1 MPVLIE
7 GVSVLLRKGSIHERY
22 KGGYAQFLF
31 DLNDYVSFTAS
42 NQLLCV
48 SYKTHLEAR
57 ALLKML
63 ADKGMRVALIN
74 EEDSSKTDAVL
85 VDQVFG
91 PSVRVWWIDL
101 IPISRSRKIKAE
113 MKQKSKGESREGSKG
128 EPKEDSQEL
137 SKEHILIAAT
147 YEETDEKEEL
157 RIKNWDQG
165 EIAYPLD
172 WKYESSKS
180 LDLEFLRM
188 AENRSY
194 LNH

>member
-48 SYKTHLEAR
+48 SYKTHDEAR

-63 ADKGMRVALIN
+63 ASNGMRVALIN
-74 EEDSSKTDAVL
+74 EDDPSKTDAVL

-101 IPISRSRKIKAE
+101 IPVSRSRKMKAE
-113 MKQKSKGESREGSKG
+113 VKVESKAQSKQASKEELI
-128 EPKEDSQEL
+128 EPSQ
-137 SKEHILIAAT
+137 EHILIAAT

-172 WKYESSKS
+172 WKYENSKS

>member
-22 KGGYAQFLF
+22 QGGYGQFLF
-31 DLNDYVSFTAS
+31 DLNGYVSFTAS
-42 NQLLCV
+42 NQLLCIA
-48 SYKTHLEAR
+48 YKNHDEAR
-57 ALLKML
+57 ALLQML
-63 ADKGMRVALIN
+63 ASKGLKIALIN
-74 EEDSSKTDAVL
+74 EEDPSKTDAVL

-91 PSVRVWWIDL
+91 PSIRVWWLDF
-101 IPISRSRKIKAE
+101 IPLVRPRNANTKRAKK
-113 MKQKSKGESREGSKG
+113 KQLPEEN
-128 EPKEDSQEL
+128 
-137 SKEHILIAAT
+137 ILIAAT
-147 YEETDEKEEL
+147 YEEVDEKEEL

-165 EIAYPLD
+165 EIAYPTD
-172 WKYESSKS
+172 WKYENSKS

>member
-1 MPVLIE
+1 
-7 GVSVLLRKGSIHERY
+7 
-22 KGGYAQFLF
+22 
-31 DLNDYVSFTAS
+31 
-42 NQLLCV
+42 
-48 SYKTHLEAR
+48 
-57 ALLKML
+57 
-63 ADKGMRVALIN
+63 
-74 EEDSSKTDAVL
+74 
-85 VDQVFG
+85 
-91 PSVRVWWIDL
+91 
-101 IPISRSRKIKAE
+101 
-113 MKQKSKGESREGSKG
+113 MKEKSKG
-128 EPKEDSQEL
+128 EPKGDSQEL